1 MFVLINLPRCAGCDC
16 ANWWWPE
23 DSGKVSGKSA
33 THTKTNNSELRSL
46 DAHKTLQV
54 IVRCRVNWLDS
65 LCLRSS
71 PFRSA
76 LQRQVDSERR
86 KSAVQKLMIWD
97 IVFFFGNCTGEA
109 HAPRER
115 SAGWCW
121 IWEGT
126 VCWVNKIAVHTGGL
140 RAWSPWWETWEA
152 LNLYKL
158 SLLVIL
164 VRASGLQS
172 LQCLKRPVPALVESS
187 PTASVPGV
195 GGSILSRRL
204 RGCLLVQLSVLERW
218 ALSSN
223 QSWG

>member
-1 MFVLINLPRCAGCDC
+1 MSRQLTWQPLPQIQPLSQCLAEAGWFRKMQKCC
-16 ANWWWPE
+16 
-23 DSGKVSGKSA
+23 SKSSWYE
-33 THTKTNNSELRSL
+33 TS
-46 DAHKTLQV
+46 
-54 IVRCRVNWLDS
+54 C
-65 LCLRSS
+65 
-71 PFRSA
+71 
-76 LQRQVDSERR
+76 
-86 KSAVQKLMIWD
+86 
-97 IVFFFGNCTGEA
+97 FFFFRNCTGEA

-140 RAWSPWWETWEA
+140 RAWSPWWETWDA